1 METNANSCSSDC
13 EASVV
18 TRAIDALA
26 LLTSVIEPE
35 KLGAL
40 VRQHSNVSAEHHG

>member
-1 METNANSCSSDC
+1 MIELNLIVWNRFMATLADLAISSYD
-13 EASVV
+13 
-18 TRAIDALA
+18 
-26 LLTSVIEPE
+26 LTSVIEPE